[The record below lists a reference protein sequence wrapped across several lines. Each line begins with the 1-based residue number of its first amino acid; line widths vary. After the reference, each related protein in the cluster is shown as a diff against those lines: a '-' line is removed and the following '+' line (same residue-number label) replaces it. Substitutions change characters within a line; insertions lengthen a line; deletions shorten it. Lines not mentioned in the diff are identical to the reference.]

1 MHAELC
7 ISEVRFVFIHY
18 KYAFISHYIKKDNW
32 FYCGGVSQA
41 VKLWKITETT
51 TLVQNEFF
59 QNTPCIYT
67 YISVQYITHTI
78 AGRVAWLMSYQS
90 SVPLW
95 LGSYRERLR
104 DCSSS
109 NLGRVD
115 VEILERIES
124 DEDVT
129 NISVHLELIIPL
141 LEMADY
147 CLLQTRKKIH
157 SIKNNAPWPD
167 QCTMR

>member
-18 KYAFISHYIKKDNW
+18 KYAFISHYIKNDNW

-41 VKLWKITETT
+41 
-51 TLVQNEFF
+51 FF

-78 AGRVAWLMSYQS
+78 AGRVAWLMSYHS